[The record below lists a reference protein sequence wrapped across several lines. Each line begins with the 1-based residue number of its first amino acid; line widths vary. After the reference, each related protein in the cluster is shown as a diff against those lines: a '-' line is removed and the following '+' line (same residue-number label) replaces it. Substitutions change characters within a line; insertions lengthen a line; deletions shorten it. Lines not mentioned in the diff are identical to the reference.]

1 MSRSKATWTGS
12 VDEPIWGS
20 SEGDGH
26 VLYVTLDNE
35 PDRRVEIR
43 ISPSVMRWIGNYIA
57 KKDENK

>member
-12 VDEPIWGS
+12 VDEPVWGS

-43 ISPSVMRWIGNYIA
+43 ISPNVMHC
-57 KKDENK
+57 